1 MPEGPSIAIL
11 REAAARF
18 ARKKIVRAS
27 GTAALDFKALSG
39 RTIRSVRSFG
49 KECLFDLGNE
59 TLRIHLMLF
68 GSYRIDDPRDTP
80 SKLRL
85 EFARGQLDFYACKA
99 SVLDGAVDDLY
110 DWRGD
115 VMSESW
121 DPRLARRKLLA
132 HPATLAC
139 DALMDQTVFAGVGNI
154 IKNEVLFR
162 VRVHPLA
169 KVGDLPTRK
178 LGDLVREARTYS
190 FQFLAWKKAGVLKK
204 HWLAYH
210 QDICPRDHVE
220 FRAAELGKG
229 HRTTYFCEVCQQRY
243 E

>member
-11 REAAARF
+11 RDAASRF
-18 ARKKIVRAS
+18 AGKKILRAS
-27 GTAALDFKALSG
+27 GSAAIDFHAL
-39 RTIRSVRSFG
+39 TNKKIHAVRSFG
-49 KECLFDLGNE
+49 KECLFDLGQH

-68 GSYRIDDPRDTP
+68 GSYRIDDPRDKP
-80 SKLRL
+80 SRLRL
-85 EFARGQLDFYACKA
+85 EFAQGQLDFYACKA

-115 VMSESW
+115 VMSPSW

-132 HPATLAC
+132 HPATAAC
-139 DALMDQTVFAGVGNI
+139 DALMEQGIFAGVGNI

-169 KVGDLPTRK
+169 AVGDLPTRK
-178 LGDLVREARTYS
+178 LGELIREARKYS
-190 FQFLAWKKAGVLKK
+190 FQFLEWKQAGVLKR

-210 QDICPRDHVE
+210 QPICPRDHVE
-220 FRAAELGKG
+220 FRVAPLGKG
-229 HRTTYFCEVCQQRY
+229 QRTTYFCEVCQQRY
-243 E
+243 D